1 MYAGLDDLIARAGEA
16 EIRQIADRD
25 RDGTPDPEVITAA
38 IADAAETIDG
48 YLRGRYLTPLS
59 DPPPAMVRGWAV
71 SIARHRLHRNGP
83 PEHVIADYR
92 DALKQLGDASA
103 GRLVLAGVDG
113 VAAPVADAAGGVHAA
128 SDAPVFSRPGAMDGW
143 L

>member
-1 MYAGLDDLIARAGEA
+1 MATFSTLRTSIL
-16 EIRQIADRD
+16 
-25 RDGTPDPEVITAA
+25 AA
-38 IADAAETIDG
+38 LVRHTS
-48 YLRGRYLTPLS
+48 GRLT